1 MKTKTIFYSLLF
13 VLTFLSCSKSVNYSQ
28 EYMDN
33 TSGRYLYNQ
42 DDIIEVYYE
51 NNKMYFKWR
60 GAKKISPVI
69 LDEKTFILIEMN
81 QKFRFLQ
88 HPETKE
94 RYLAKIPKENE
105 NLISYDYIKVADS
118 FKTPSMHI
126 KDKEYNQALLGYLEI
141 QKQDSTSFLI
151 EEGSFNS
158 RGYQF
163 LRDKKYDDAIGVFK
177 INVALYPESSNV
189 YDSLADAYVR
199 SGDSLQAHNN
209 YKIALQ
215 LNSENRRAKQFT
227 EDYKRKY
234 LD

>member
-1 MKTKTIFYSLLF
+1 
-13 VLTFLSCSKSVNYSQ
+13 
-28 EYMDN
+28 MDN

-60 GAKKISPVI
+60 GAEKISPVV

-88 HPETKE
+88 HTETQE

>member
-1 MKTKTIFYSLLF
+1 MKAKTIFSPLLF
-13 VLTFLSCSKSVNYSQ
+13 TLIFLSCSKSVNYSQ

-60 GAKKISPVI
+60 GAEKISPVV

-81 QKFRFLQ
+81 QKFHFLQ
-88 HPETKE
+88 HTETQE

-199 SGDSLQAHNN
+199 SGDSLQAYNN

-227 EDYKRKY
+227 EDYKKKY